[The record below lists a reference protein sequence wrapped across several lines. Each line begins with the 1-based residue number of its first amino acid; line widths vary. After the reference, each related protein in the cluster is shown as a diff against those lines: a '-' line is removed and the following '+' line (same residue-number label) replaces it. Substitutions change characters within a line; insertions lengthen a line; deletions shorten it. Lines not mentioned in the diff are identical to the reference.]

1 MGFEMKKI
9 LMVSAITFSLLW
21 ITACS
26 SELSDNDA
34 VRLAT
39 DKYFEK
45 ELKELRLYE
54 PQATRRTLALKVE
67 GSEVLSNDGVNATVG
82 LTLKGIDEPRRGYFP
97 KPYTVEIDVIK
108 PE

>member
-1 MGFEMKKI
+1 MKKI
-9 LMVSAITFSLLW
+9 LLVSVITFSLLC

-26 SELSDNDA
+26 SELSDEDA

-45 ELKELRLYE
+45 ELKELRAYE
-54 PQATRRTLALKVE
+54 PQATRRALALKVE
-67 GSEVLSNDGVNATVG
+67 GSEVLSNDGVNAKVE
-82 LTLKGIDEPRRGYFP
+82 LTLKGIDVPGRGHFP